1 MIVMLMGA
9 LIVNGEIVICLLV
22 AISDSAQMAL
32 GIAVVLKKIPV
43 IIMTIKVHMVIN
55 TQALP
60 LDMHI
65 KPHMDTR
72 LRVLLSTAAGALG
85 VLVAWRL
92 GSTGTQ
98 TRTCTNPL
106 PSGGGADCSGPS
118 TQACSAP
125 ACSVSFGPPGGAGAG
140 GGGGSTSIYTGGSAT
155 LEWSSDASSCTG
167 TNFDTGGAPSGS
179 VVVSPISTT
188 TYTISCG
195 SGAGETTSEWTV
207 IVKKKP
213 FFIEN

>member
-1 MIVMLMGA
+1 MPPCGDFGQRSDGTWDCGGA
-9 LIVNGEIVICLLV
+9 EENSGNNYDYQSPYGYQYPSPAPGYAYQTPYGYPTPGSPVNGGW
-22 AISDSAQMAL
+22 SAWSACS
-32 GIAVVLKKIPV
+32 V
-43 IIMTIKVHMVIN
+43 
-55 TQALP
+55 
-60 LDMHI
+60 
-65 KPHMDTR
+65 
-72 LRVLLSTAAGALG
+72 TAC
-85 VLVAWRL
+85 

>member
-85 VLVAWRL
+85 VLVA
-92 GSTGTQ
+92 
-98 TRTCTNPL
+98 
-106 PSGGGADCSGPS
+106 
-118 TQACSAP
+118 
-125 ACSVSFGPPGGAGAG
+125 
-140 GGGGSTSIYTGGSAT
+140 
-155 LEWSSDASSCTG
+155 
-167 TNFDTGGAPSGS
+167 
-179 VVVSPISTT
+179 
-188 TYTISCG
+188 
-195 SGAGETTSEWTV
+195 
-207 IVKKKP
+207 
-213 FFIEN
+213 